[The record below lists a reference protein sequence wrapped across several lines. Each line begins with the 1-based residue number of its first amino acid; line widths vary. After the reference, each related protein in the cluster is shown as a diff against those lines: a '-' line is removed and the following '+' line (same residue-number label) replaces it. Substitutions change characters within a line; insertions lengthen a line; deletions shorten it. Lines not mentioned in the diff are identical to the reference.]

1 MLTGDLHSPNNETKK
16 VMEDKHHAP
25 MKGEGRLTDALLN
38 EKLRRGK
45 GPLVG
50 GKTKSG
56 KPKRDIHWGLR

>member
-1 MLTGDLHSPNNETKK
+1 MLPGDSHNPNNERKK

-25 MKGEGRLTDALLN
+25 MKGEGRLTDAILR

-45 GPLVG
+45 GPLLG

>member
-1 MLTGDLHSPNNETKK
+1 
-16 VMEDKHHAP
+16 MEDKHDAP

-45 GPLVG
+45 GPLIG
-50 GKTKSG
+50 GKTKRG

>member
-1 MLTGDLHSPNNETKK
+1 MLPGDPNGSNNERTK
-16 VMEDKHHAP
+16 VMEDKQHAP

-45 GPLVG
+45 GPLIG
-50 GKTKSG
+50 RKTKTG